1 MRQDLRFALRV
12 FHRQRGVFALAI
24 LGLAAAIGLS
34 TAMFTVVNAAY
45 LRGSGLPHPEQVFQV
60 ELRGLGQ
67 TTGDFMRT
75 QGDWSLA
82 AAMEL
87 TNRVPHASITA
98 SERFADRVRIGDRA
112 FANAWGRAVDAS
124 YFSTL
129 RIGARIGRTLD
140 TTDATASAQPAIV
153 LSHAFWKNFLGADR
167 TILGQTA
174 WVGDQAYT
182 IVGVAQPGL
191 NLATGGMFPP
201 TFWTP
206 LAHVGAAWT
215 AKQAAIRRGR
225 EDQLAALTMRPN
237 LPAAETNEAHSIVA
251 ALAEPVAAWNPA
263 VEVLCRIDDP
273 AQAAAVE
280 AAFLPIAQAYAPEH
294 TGGSPILTS
303 VRLSS
308 FASMS
313 AQPVVL
319 GIVFA
324 LQALIVVIAIANVTN
339 VLFASTASRAREIG
353 TRLALGASRARIAR
367 QLLTEGALLSVG
379 AGVLGLLVAQ
389 WLTPLVA
396 NILASTPTWDWNPDR
411 RVFIV
416 VAVSAV
422 VAGLTASVAPIRYV
436 RRGDLLGALRT
447 ERAGAPRGERV
458 GRFRSTTIAVQTA
471 ASIVLLVLAALF
483 SRSALRLLNTDL
495 GFDPDRLIS
504 TYVSFNG
511 APDPVRLANYLT
523 AARDRLR
530 QLPGVS
536 AVGLST
542 GAPFEI
548 SVPALPG
555 GRYVHRAMTSP
566 DFFTLRGAHILRGR
580 AYTTDDLVAGAHVAV
595 ISQSLARQYWGDADP
610 VGSSLERVWGPDDRP
625 GTYGLTA
632 KPAGT
637 RVVGVAADMVG
648 TIENIDAMAIYM
660 PLRRKDLSV
669 ARILIETS
677 TPAAGLEEPIRK
689 TLRSLSTDPGIAIK
703 TTIVST
709 YVDQSLR
716 FPKTLAAVTSV
727 VGLTALGLAAIGL
740 FGVMAFV
747 VGQREHEMA
756 VRTALGAR
764 AGDIVRMLLREGLRP
779 VFFGLAA
786 GLLLAFIVS
795 RLLQRAF
802 YGVTEHDPI
811 AITVAIV
818 VLLAA
823 AAAAILIPARRAA
836 KIDPARML
844 REQ

>member
-1 MRQDLRFALRV
+1 
-12 FHRQRGVFALAI
+12 
-24 LGLAAAIGLS
+24 
-34 TAMFTVVNAAY
+34 
-45 LRGSGLPHPEQVFQV
+45 
-60 ELRGLGQ
+60 
-67 TTGDFMRT
+67 
-75 QGDWSLA
+75 
-82 AAMEL
+82 
-87 TNRVPHASITA
+87 
-98 SERFADRVRIGDRA
+98 
-112 FANAWGRAVDAS
+112 
-124 YFSTL
+124 
-129 RIGARIGRTLD
+129 
-140 TTDATASAQPAIV
+140 
-153 LSHAFWKNFLGADR
+153 
-167 TILGQTA
+167 
-174 WVGDQAYT
+174 
-182 IVGVAQPGL
+182 
-191 NLATGGMFPP
+191 
-201 TFWTP
+201 
-206 LAHVGAAWT
+206 
-215 AKQAAIRRGR
+215 
-225 EDQLAALTMRPN
+225 MRPN
-237 LPAAETNEAHSIVA
+237 LPAADAEEARAITVT
-251 ALAEPVAAWNPA
+251 LAEPVAAWNPA
-263 VEVLCRIDDP
+263 VEVLGRLDDP
-273 AQAAAVE
+273 AQATAVE
-280 AAFLPIAQAYAPEH
+280 AALLSVALANAPEQ
-294 TGGSPILTS
+294 TGGAPIHTT

-313 AQPVVL
+313 AHTGVL
-319 GIVFA
+319 GIVLA

-367 QLLTEGALLSVG
+367 QLLTEGALISVG
-379 AGVLGLLVAQ
+379 AGALGLLMAQ
-389 WLTPLVA
+389 WLTPLLA
-396 NILASTPTWDWNPDR
+396 NILTATPTFDWNPDG
-411 RVFIV
+411 RVFL
-416 VAVSAV
+416 VAAISAV

-436 RRGDLLGALRT
+436 RRGDLLSALRA
-447 ERAGAPRGERV
+447 ERMGAPRGQRL
-458 GRFRSTTIAVQTA
+458 GRLRLTTIAVQAA
-471 ASIVLLVLAALF
+471 ASIVLLVVAALF
-483 SRSALRLLNTDL
+483 SRSAVRLLSTDL
-495 GFDPDRLIS
+495 GFDPDRLVS
-504 TYVSFNG
+504 AYVSFSG
-511 APDPVRLANYLT
+511 VSDPVRLASYLT

-542 GAPFEI
+542 GAPFEL
-548 SVPALPG
+548 SVAALPG

-566 DFFTLRGAHILRGR
+566 DFFTLRGARILRGR

-595 ISQSLARQYWGDADP
+595 ISQSLAHQYWGDEDP

-689 TLRSLSTDPGIAIK
+689 TLRSLSADPGIAIK

-709 YVDQSLR
+709 YVDQLLA
-716 FPKTLAAVTSV
+716 FPKAMATITSI
-727 VGLTALGLAAIGL
+727 VGLVALGLAAIGL

-747 VGQREHEMA
+747 VGQRQHEMA

-779 VFFGLAA
+779 VLFGLAA
-786 GLLLAFIVS
+786 GLVLAFVVS
-795 RLLQRAF
+795 RLLQRVF
-802 YGVTEHDPI
+802 YGVSEHDPI
-811 AITVAIV
+811 AITVAIA